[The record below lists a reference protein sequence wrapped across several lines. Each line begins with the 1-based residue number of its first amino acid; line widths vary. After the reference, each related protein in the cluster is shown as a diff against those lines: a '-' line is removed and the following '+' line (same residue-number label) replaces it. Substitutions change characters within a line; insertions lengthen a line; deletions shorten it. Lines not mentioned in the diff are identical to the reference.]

1 MSEELVKT
9 DKHPNRHDNFN
20 GKVGRPKGPSPLTEL
35 ARKFIDNVHL
45 QGMDYSSAYKA
56 AGYKSP
62 YNIKRANA
70 ILDLPAAKEYVDKL
84 TNDDD
89 IKKKASKSFLIQ
101 KLIDRMNKAKD
112 SDLVQIVR
120 TINSMLGYSA
130 TDNEIKVDNKI
141 EIVWQPLINFDIKDT
156 NNEQ

>member
-1 MSEELVKT
+1 MSKVS
-9 DKHPNRHDNFN
+9 NFN

-101 KLIDRMNKAKD
+101 TLIDRMNKAKD
-112 SDLVQIVR
+112 SDLVNIVR
-120 TINSMLGYSA
+120 TINSMLGYGNAS
-130 TDNEIKVDNKI
+130 DVDVKVSPQI
-141 EIVWQPLINFDIKDT
+141 EIVWQPLINFDIKE
-156 NNEQ
+156 N